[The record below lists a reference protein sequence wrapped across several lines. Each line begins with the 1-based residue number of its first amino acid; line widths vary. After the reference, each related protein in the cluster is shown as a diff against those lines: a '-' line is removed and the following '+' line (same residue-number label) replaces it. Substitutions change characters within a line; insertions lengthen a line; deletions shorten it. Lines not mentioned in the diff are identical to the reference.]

1 MAKAFSPKME
11 AKEIKNMMKGDDVC
25 IEWFILKT

>member
-1 MAKAFSPKME
+1 MAKAFNPKMK

-25 IEWFILKT
+25 INRITLKT